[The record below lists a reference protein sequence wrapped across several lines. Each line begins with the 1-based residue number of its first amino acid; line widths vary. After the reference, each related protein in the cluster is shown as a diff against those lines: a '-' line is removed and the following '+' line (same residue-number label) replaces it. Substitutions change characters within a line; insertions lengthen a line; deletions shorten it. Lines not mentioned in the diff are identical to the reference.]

1 MGTPSIRTFPL
12 VPKSTRWLQP
22 GDFWAVPLPGGR
34 FACGRVL
41 QVEGD
46 RIPVPA
52 RGFFGGVLNWLGDAP
67 PTSEAIAG
75 HKVLEH
81 GVMHIRA
88 ITRTG
93 GAILGHRNLALDDI
107 ESPVLLSAV
116 GGPDVKLLTG
126 ARTIRSARPD
136 ELRKY
141 PVLGCWGYLHI
152 QDLAAYRLLEEA
164 SPD

>member
-1 MGTPSIRTFPL
+1 M
-12 VPKSTRWLQP
+12 
-22 GDFWAVPLPGGR
+22 PLPGGK

-67 PTSEAIAG
+67 PTADAIAG
-75 HKVLEH
+75 HTVLEH

-88 ITRTG
+88 VTRTG
-93 GAILGHRNLALDDI
+93 GAILGHRGLDLDDI

-116 GGPDVKLLTG
+116 GGPDVKVLHG

-141 PVLGCWGYLHI
+141 PVLACWGYPYI
-152 QDLAAYRLLEEA
+152 SEVAAYRLLEEA
-164 SPD
+164 SPH